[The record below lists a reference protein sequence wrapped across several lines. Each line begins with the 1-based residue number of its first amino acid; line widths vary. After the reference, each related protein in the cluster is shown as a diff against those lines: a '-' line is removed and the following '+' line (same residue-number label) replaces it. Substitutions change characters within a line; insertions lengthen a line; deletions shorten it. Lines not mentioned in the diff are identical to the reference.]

1 MELRDRNFILIDTET
16 TGFDEKKHQILE
28 VGILVIK
35 DLKVIDEFEVK
46 IKHREYTIT
55 AKDMEVNNINIV
67 EHEKEALFEKEA
79 TERMLEFLNK
89 HKCENDEG
97 YIVIGQNVAFDIKFL
112 EEMFLRTYKIKEY
125 RQVISYRNLDIMQLA
140 MIKNIE
146 GKISLEKQDLDSI
159 LKELEIEIPEN
170 RHRALTDC
178 YLEFKTMCTLLNM

>member
-1 MELRDRNFILIDTET
+1 MELRDRNFILIDIET

-35 DLKVIDEFEVK
+35 DLKLIAHFEVK

-55 AKDMEVNNINIV
+55 AKAIEANKINIV

-79 TERMLEFLNK
+79 AERMLEFLNK
-89 HKCENDEG
+89 HKGEDEG

-140 MIKNIE
+140 MIKNME
-146 GKISLEKQDLDSI
+146 RKISLEKQDLDSI
-159 LKELEIEIPEN
+159 LKELNIEVPKK
-170 RHRALTDC
+170 RHRALIDC
-178 YLEFKTMCTLLNM
+178 YLEFKAMCKLLKM